1 MTFDKQVEIAKQ
13 KKLES
18 RITRDAIFI
27 ILGIIFLLISIFS
40 AVNNKKDENKNN
52 QKTTNTTTINQIN
65 EN

>member
-1 MTFDKQVEIAKQ
+1 MTFDKQVEIAKE

-18 RITRDAIFI
+18 RIIKDAIFI

>member
-1 MTFDKQVEIAKQ
+1 MTFDKQVEIAKE

-18 RITRDAIFI
+18 RIIRDTIFI
-27 ILGIIFLLISIFS
+27 ILGFIFLLISIFS

>member
-1 MTFDKQVEIAKQ
+1 MTFDKQVEIAKE
-13 KKLES
+13 KKLEN
-18 RITRDAIFI
+18 RIIRDTIFI